1 MSIEYVNIGQA
12 PNDGEGDPLRTA
24 FSKIN
29 NNFAFLQQT
38 STDTTSSVT
47 IGDEADQVIFEYPV
61 NQFTQAIF
69 QIKTYN
75 EDNNNS
81 QGISL
86 SAQIHNNGNSV
97 AYTAYN
103 TTFVGSPLTRYN
115 MDVEDGNV
123 RILVSPLQNVIL
135 QHFISYQITYV
146 GDLGVG
152 ANLTTESG
160 FNLVTELG
168 NVFITTE
175 N

>member
-12 PNDGEGDPLRTA
+12 PNDGLGDPLRTA

-29 NNFAFLQQT
+29 NNFAFLET
-38 STDTTSSVT
+38 VSSNTTSSVT
-47 IGDEADQVIFEYPV
+47 LGDSPDQVIFEYPV
-61 NQFTQAIF
+61 NQFTQGMF

-75 EDNNNS
+75 ENNNNS

-86 SAQIHNNGNSV
+86 SAQIHNNGNGI

-103 TTFVGSPLTRYN
+103 TTFVGSPLTRID
-115 MDVEDGNV
+115 MDVDNGNV
-123 RILVSPLQNVIL
+123 RVLVSPLQDVIL

-146 GDLGVG
+146 GNLGIG
-152 ANLTTESG
+152 ADITTESG
-160 FNLVTELG
+160 FNLVTETD

-175 N
+175 D